1 MIYRVRIFLWTGE
14 RSSEYIGQHELRVR
28 PSVGNPIQ
36 FKRDGALLTGRV
48 KDIAPANWDPS
59 SALIP
64 AIYVTEPESAS
75 GARNR

>member
-1 MIYRVRIFLWTGE
+1 MTYRVRIFLWAGE
-14 RSSEYIGQHELRVR
+14 RSSQYIGQHELRVR
-28 PSVGNPIQ
+28 PAVGNPIQ

-64 AIYVTEPESAS
+64 AVYVTEPDPAS
-75 GARNR
+75 GAPSR